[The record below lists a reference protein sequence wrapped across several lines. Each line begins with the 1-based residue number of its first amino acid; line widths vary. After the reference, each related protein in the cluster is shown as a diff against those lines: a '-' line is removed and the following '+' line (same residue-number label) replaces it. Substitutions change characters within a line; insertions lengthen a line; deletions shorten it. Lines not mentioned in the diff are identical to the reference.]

1 MIGTELL
8 PDMKVLARTWIFT
21 QITVATVFYCGD
33 VMSVEKGP
41 DTELQDV
48 VQAGDKLLAFKKMDG
63 SNDGEEG
70 AAAIVRHSEPDA
82 NGNTCELLILQ
93 RTASEWVVKERSGS
107 IVDCLFNDLARNA
120 RDLSANL
127 TVSEGKIIYVNQAAR
142 SNVTFELRYDA
153 SKNTWFLFEARSAR
167 PFESQKTGKMGVV
180 IGKARFPDDI
190 PFTPL
195 SQIDAEAVQA
205 IMDKHQKTLD

>member
-1 MIGTELL
+1 MTGTEQL
-8 PDMKVLARTWIFT
+8 PDMNISARTKIFAK
-21 QITVATVFYCGD
+21 VAVVTLCCGD
-33 VMSVEKGP
+33 VMSAEKGP
-41 DTELQDV
+41 ETDLQEI
-48 VQAGDKLLAFKKMDG
+48 VQLNDELLAFKKVDG
-63 SNDGEEG
+63 RNDENK
-70 AAAIVRHSEPDA
+70 AAAAVVRHSQPDA

-120 RDLSANL
+120 TDLSANL
-127 TVSEGKIIYVNQAAR
+127 TVSDGKIIYVNQAAR
-142 SNVTFELRYDA
+142 SNVTFELRYDK
-153 SKNTWFLFEARSAR
+153 SKNTWFLFEARSAS
-167 PFESQKTGKMGVV
+167 PSESQKTGKMGVV
-180 IGKARFPDDI
+180 IRKARFPDDI